1 VWLHW
6 RLVYSCR
13 IANNSSCTAQGVQFG
28 TKPDGQKCS
37 TDAYLCPNTDLA
49 SATATETPCC
59 RTCTDFAGTNN
70 WFWQCS
76 LPRTDSSTTA
86 TYTFDMIAGQFYYM
100 GKCDVIVSE
109 ETVAVQNCIV
119 APGWTATTVHFYLGK
134 TNSTT
139 CAPGQFGSGPTGY
152 TESFPA
158 TTGLLPVGWFVP
170 RTYTG
175 GVPDPIYVMMHF
187 NSQR

>member
-1 VWLHW
+1 MCGCIGASFIFVGLPTTAAAPL
-6 RLVYSCR
+6 REYNSARSLTARSAAQTPTC
-13 IANNSSCTAQGVQFG
+13 AN
-28 TKPDGQKCS
+28 
-37 TDAYLCPNTDLA
+37 LA

-86 TYTFDMIAGQFYYM
+86 TYTFDTIAGQFYYM

-109 ETVAVQNCIV
+109 ETVAVQDCIV

-134 TNSTT
+134 TISTT
-139 CAPGQFGSGPTGY
+139 CAPGQFG
-152 TESFPA
+152 
-158 TTGLLPVGWFVP
+158 
-170 RTYTG
+170 
-175 GVPDPIYVMMHF
+175 
-187 NSQR
+187 